1 MTEQEIKEELAELIA
16 KGPRPIPP
24 EYRFDAFDNGETVCG
39 KKKGHLPPMGWNS
52 WNAFGTNNNEAL
64 TREIADALVR
74 LGLDKLGYCY
84 VVLDDGC
91 YENVRVNGRLAAN
104 TERFPAGFPAIGD
117 YIHGKGLLFGMYNDV
132 GSHLCSGAYVGTCGH
147 EEDDAKSYAEWKI
160 DFLKV
165 DNCYYLWDNAT
176 FSDGKNARYVFAP
189 AIRSVRLC
197 GDGFDRT
204 FSVSDGVLRGERA
217 AIRNGCVTDIG
228 TFDGTG
234 PAASPVGDRSGEFVL
249 SAEVPAAGKYT
260 LYIEYATAKTE
271 GQGCWLQVALG
282 FGADAVV
289 FDGFLPETPGST
301 VFRTAE
307 IPVAL
312 TAGENTIRLMN
323 HRRQEN
329 TLCSYATLL
338 SELNKAMPGH
348 DIFLSLCEWG
358 KTQPQNWGYKVGDSW
373 RILND
378 ITFRVGRDGDP
389 GYGAWKDDYTPSV
402 TSQYNK
408 AVIMDSFAGLERGW
422 NDPDMLMIGMNG
434 LTETMCR
441 THMAMWCMMNAP
453 LMLGLDLRRVEV
465 GDWIYRI
472 IANRD
477 LIAFNQD
484 ALGVQA
490 KRVWSSLLDGE
501 AVSDC
506 SDNTALACDEAPD
519 RAYITDINRVDI
531 LAKPLADGSV
541 AISFVNVSEQAKDD
555 GYCVTVPQILAAIGD
570 KLQNREAWE
579 KAESFLVKDVWSGEE
594 SVVTGAEFA
603 VSELAPCDNV
613 TLRVR
618 PVR

>member
-1 MTEQEIKEELAELIA
+1 MTEEQMKQEIAELVK

-39 KKKGHLPPMGWNS
+39 KKKGKLPPMGWNS

-64 TREIADALVR
+64 TREMADALVR
-74 LGLDKLGYCY
+74 LGLDKLGYRY

-91 YENVRVNGRLAAN
+91 YENSRVDGRLAAN
-104 TERFPAGFPAIGD
+104 AERFPSGFPAMAA
-117 YIHGKGLLFGMYNDV
+117 YIHGRGLKFGMYNDV
-132 GSHLCSGAYVGTCGH
+132 GSNLCSGAYVGTCGH
-147 EEDDAKSYAEWKI
+147 ETDDAKSYAEWDI

-176 FSDGKNARYVFAP
+176 FSDGKNARYVYAP
-189 AIRSVRLC
+189 TIRSVRIA
-197 GDGFDRT
+197 GEGFSQE
-204 FSVSDGVLRGERA
+204 FSAADGVLLGERA

-249 SAEVPAAGKYT
+249 EVTVSAAGTYT
-260 LYIEYATAKTE
+260 MSLEYATAKEE
-271 GQGCWLQVALG
+271 GQGSWLQVAVG
-282 FGADAVV
+282 FGPDAVV
-289 FDGFLPETPGST
+289 FDGFVPETPGST
-301 VFRTAE
+301 VFRRTDIAV
-307 IPVAL
+307 PLA
-312 TAGENTIRLMN
+312 AGRNTVRLMN

-338 SELNKAMPGH
+338 SEINKAMPGH
-348 DIFLSLCEWG
+348 DILLSLCEWG

-408 AVIMDSFAGLERGW
+408 AVIMDGFAGLDRGW

-434 LTETMCR
+434 LSETQCR
-441 THMAMWCMMNAP
+441 THMTMWCMLNAP

-465 GDWIYRI
+465 GDWIFNI
-472 IANRD
+472 IADRD
-477 LIAFNQD
+477 LIALNQD
-484 ALGVQA
+484 PLGVQA
-490 KRVWSSLLDGE
+490 KRVSSTISHEGE
-501 AVSDC
+501 SCCITENA
-506 SDNTALACDEAPD
+506 D
-519 RAYITDINRVDI
+519 RTYLTDINRVDI
-531 LAKPLADGSV
+531 LVKPLADGSAAV
-541 AISFVNVSEQAKDD
+541 SFINVSEKTMDSGYSVSVAEILDAVGDRLPNRAEWESAKRFFCRDI
-555 GYCVTVPQILAAIGD
+555 C
-570 KLQNREAWE
+570 
-579 KAESFLVKDVWSGEE
+579 
-594 SVVTGAEFA
+594 TGAERTQGMPALLA

-613 TLRVR
+613 TLLVK
-618 PVR
+618 PVQ

>member
-1 MTEQEIKEELAELIA
+1 MTEEQMKQEIAELVK

-39 KKKGHLPPMGWNS
+39 KKKGKLPPMGWNS

-64 TREIADALVR
+64 TREMADALVR
-74 LGLDKLGYCY
+74 LGLDKLGYRY

-91 YENVRVNGRLAAN
+91 YENSRVDGRLAAN
-104 TERFPAGFPAIGD
+104 AERFPSGFPAMAA
-117 YIHGKGLLFGMYNDV
+117 YIHGRGLKFGMYNDV
-132 GSHLCSGAYVGTCGH
+132 GSNLCSGAYVGTCGH
-147 EEDDAKSYAEWKI
+147 EDVDAKSYAEWDI

-176 FSDGKNARYVFAP
+176 FSDGKNARYVYAP
-189 AIRSVRLC
+189 TIRSVRIA
-197 GDGFDRT
+197 GEGFSQD
-204 FSVSDGVLRGERA
+204 FSAADGVLCGERA
-217 AIRNGCVTDIG
+217 AIRNGCVTDLG

-249 SAEVPAAGKYT
+249 EVTVPAAGTYT
-260 LYIEYATAKTE
+260 MSLEYATAKEE
-271 GQGCWLQVALG
+271 GQGSWLQVAVG
-282 FGADAVV
+282 FGPDAVV
-289 FDGFLPETPGST
+289 FDGFVPETPGST
-301 VFRTAE
+301 VFRRTDIAV
-307 IPVAL
+307 PLA
-312 TAGENTIRLMN
+312 AGCNTVRLMN

-338 SELNKAMPGH
+338 SEINKAMPGH

-408 AVIMDSFAGLERGW
+408 AVIMDGFAGLDRGW

-434 LTETMCR
+434 LSETQCR
-441 THMAMWCMMNAP
+441 THMTMWCMLNAP

-465 GDWIYRI
+465 GDWIFNI
-472 IANRD
+472 IADRD
-477 LIAFNQD
+477 LIALNQD
-484 ALGVQA
+484 PLGVQA
-490 KRVWSSLLDGE
+490 KRVSSTISHEGE
-501 AVSDC
+501 NCCIKENA
-506 SDNTALACDEAPD
+506 D
-519 RAYITDINRVDI
+519 RTYLTDINRVDI
-531 LAKPLADGSV
+531 LVKPLADGSAAV
-541 AISFVNVSEQAKDD
+541 SFINVSEKTMDSGYSVSVAEILDAVGDRLPNRAEWESAKRFFCRDI
-555 GYCVTVPQILAAIGD
+555 C
-570 KLQNREAWE
+570 
-579 KAESFLVKDVWSGEE
+579 
-594 SVVTGAEFA
+594 TGAERTQDMPALLA

-613 TLRVR
+613 TLLVK
-618 PVR
+618 PVQ